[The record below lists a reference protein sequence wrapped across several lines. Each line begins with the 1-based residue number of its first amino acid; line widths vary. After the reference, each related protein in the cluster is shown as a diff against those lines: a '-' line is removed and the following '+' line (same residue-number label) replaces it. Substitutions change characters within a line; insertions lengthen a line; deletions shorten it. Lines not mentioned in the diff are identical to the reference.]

1 MKILLFVLVLLCGYH
16 SFAEDITTQR
26 VTSEIGDVTIYIT
39 GAEVHRTVSTKL
51 KEGRN
56 KLIFTGIST
65 VADNKSIQFNADSP
79 VNLVSVSTELD
90 YIAGQQLTGRTKIIS
105 DSITLLTN
113 QITDL
118 HNERAAY
125 QSEKQLIE
133 QNRSIKGE
141 QKNLSVEELSAMAAY
156 IRKHMMEINKA
167 ITEYDK
173 QINDKTNLKYRYQNQ
188 LTELNYK
195 ESIKSNQIIVIVDSE
210 VDKTVT
216 IELKYMVSNCGW
228 QANYDLLATNV
239 TEQIVLKYKA
249 KVYNNT
255 GNNWNDV
262 NIALSTADP
271 NLSASAP
278 ELMPWYLN
286 YAALMNATNDD
297 FRGNQ
302 YVVPDNRGYEKWY
315 QNSNLAPQI
324 NQNLDGLAF
333 QSGSGTNVAVS
344 NAEAQIN
351 FTTIQVSELS
361 TTFLIEDHYTI
372 PCDSK
377 PYLVDITT
385 HNLKASFTH
394 KAVPK
399 LANDAYL
406 LANIVG
412 WEDLDL
418 VPGPTKVYFADAFV
432 GQSYINTSNVSDTLR
447 LSFGRDPKIPVT
459 RKLVQEYSDKKVVG
473 NNRRDTYTYTIIAK
487 NNRDTPVR
495 VDMYD
500 QIPISQDSDIS
511 VTIDEI
517 SGATYNELT
526 GQLSWLVSLNPG
538 ESKSIKIAFTLKY
551 PKDKVIQVKKYRTIS
566 APSF

>member
-1 MKILLFVLVLLCGYH
+1 MKIVLSAFVLLFAYH
-16 SFAEDITTQR
+16 SFAEDIKTQR
-26 VTSEIGDVTIYIT
+26 ITSEIGDVTIYIT
-39 GAEVHRTVSTKL
+39 GAEVHRTVATKL
-51 KEGRN
+51 AAGRN

-79 VNLVSVSTELD
+79 INLVSVSTELD
-90 YIAGQQLTGRTKIIS
+90 YLGGRKGTDRTQVIS
-105 DSITLLTN
+105 DSITLLTA

-118 HNERAAY
+118 QNERAAY
-125 QSEKQLIE
+125 QAEKQLLE
-133 QNRSIKGE
+133 QNRSIKGDGE
-141 QKNLSVEELSAMAAY
+141 NLSVEELSAMAAY
-156 IRKHMMEINKA
+156 FRKHMMEINKA
-167 ITEYDK
+167 MTRYDTE
-173 QINDKTNLKYRYQNQ
+173 INLKTNLKYRYQNQ

-195 ESIKSNQIIVIVDSE
+195 ETIKSNQIIVIIDSE
-210 VDKTVT
+210 TDKT
-216 IELKYMVSNCGW
+216 IQIDLKYMVSNCGW

-239 TEQIVLKYKA
+239 TEKIILKYKA

-262 NIALSTADP
+262 KIALSTADP

-278 ELMPWYLN
+278 ELNPWYLN

-302 YVVPDNRGYEKWY
+302 YVVPDNRGYNKWY

-324 NQNLDGLAF
+324 NQNLDGLGF
-333 QSGSGTNVAVS
+333 FGGTESAATS
-344 NAEAQIN
+344 NAESQIN
-351 FTTIQVSELS
+351 FTSIQVSELS
-361 TTFLIEDHYTI
+361 TTFEIKDRYTI

-377 PYLVDITT
+377 PYLVDITS
-385 HNLKASFTH
+385 HNLSASFTH

-412 WEDLDL
+412 WESLDL

-447 LSFGRDPKIPVT
+447 LSFGRDTKIPVT
-459 RKLVQEYSDKKVVG
+459 RKLVQEFSDKKVVG

-495 VDMYD
+495 VDLYD

-517 SGATYNELT
+517 SGAVFNELT
-526 GQLSWLVSLNPG
+526 GQLSWIVGLNPG

>member
-1 MKILLFVLVLLCGYH
+1 MKILLFILVLLCGYH
-16 SFAEDITTQR
+16 SFAEDITAQR
-26 VTSEIGDVTIYIT
+26 ITSEIGDVTIYIT

-65 VADNKSIQFNADSP
+65 VADNKSIQFNVDSP

-90 YIAGQQLTGRTKIIS
+90 FLGSQKLTDRALVFS
-105 DSITLLTN
+105 DSISLLTA

-118 HNERAAY
+118 QNERAAY
-125 QSEKQLIE
+125 QAEKQLLE
-133 QNRSIKGE
+133 QNRSIKGDGE
-141 QKNLSVEELSAMAAY
+141 NLSVEELSAMAAY
-156 IRKHMMEINKA
+156 FRKHMMEINKA
-167 ITEYDK
+167 MTRYDNE
-173 QINDKTNLKYRYQNQ
+173 INTKTNLKYRYQNQ

-195 ESIKSNQIIVIVDSE
+195 ETIKSNQIIVIVDSE
-210 VDKTVT
+210 TDKT
-216 IELKYMVSNCGW
+216 IQIDLKYMVSNCGW

-239 TEQIVLKYKA
+239 TEKIILKYKA

-262 NIALSTADP
+262 KIALSTADP

-278 ELMPWYLN
+278 ELNPWYLN

-297 FRGNQ
+297 FKGNQ
-302 YVVPDNRGYEKWY
+302 YVVPDNRGYNKWY
-315 QNSNLAPQI
+315 QNSNIAPQI
-324 NQNLDGLAF
+324 NQNLDGLSF
-333 QSGSGTNVAVS
+333 QFGAENGTVS
-344 NAEAQIN
+344 NAESQIN
-351 FTTIQVSELS
+351 FTAIQVSELS
-361 TTFLIEDHYTI
+361 TTFTIEDKYTI

-385 HNLKASFTH
+385 HNLNASFTH

-412 WEDLDL
+412 WENLDL
-418 VPGPTKVYFADAFV
+418 VPGPTKVYFAEAFV

-447 LSFGRDPKIPVT
+447 LSFGRDTKIPVT
-459 RKLVQEYSDKKVVG
+459 RKLVQEFSDKKVVG
-473 NNRRDTYTYTIIAK
+473 NNRRDTYTYTIMAK

-495 VDMYD
+495 VDLYD

-517 SGATYNELT
+517 SGASYNELT
-526 GQLSWLVSLNPG
+526 GQLSWLVGLNPG